1 MTTPDPQ
8 DLAHTPANGEIAAAP
23 VAVAPDSVG
32 IGPGPGTVVLI
43 PMRWGDMDSYGHVN
57 NVEVVRML
65 EEARIAAFGVPVGAG
80 HQVRPPVV
88 PLFDTLPDGTQ
99 ALIAEHR
106 IKYLKALEYRNVAAP
121 VRVWIVRAA
130 GAALI
135 LGIEIHDAATGQVCV
150 RAHTQ
155 LAFFD
160 PAEQRVLRLTKQQ
173 QEALEPWAGPPLF
186 R

>member
-1 MTTPDPQ
+1 
-8 DLAHTPANGEIAAAP
+8 
-23 VAVAPDSVG
+23 
-32 IGPGPGTVVLI
+32 
-43 PMRWGDMDSYGHVN
+43 MRWGDMDSYGHVN

-65 EEARIAAFGVPVGAG
+65 EEARIAAFGVPVGTG
-80 HQVRPPVV
+80 VQVVPPVV

-106 IKYLKALEYRNVAAP
+106 IKYLKALEYCNVPAP

-135 LGIEIHDAATGQVCV
+135 LGLEIYDAATGQICV

-160 PAEQRVLRLTKQQ
+160 PAEQRVLRLTEQQ
-173 QEALEPWAGPPLF
+173 RTVLQPWSGPSLF

>member
-1 MTTPDPQ
+1 MTTPNPQ
-8 DLAHTPANGEIAAAP
+8 DLPHTPASADIANDP
-23 VAVAPDSVG
+23 VG
-32 IGPGPGTVVLI
+32 NGPGTIVQI

-80 HQVRPPVV
+80 HQVLPPVV
-88 PLFDTLPDGTQ
+88 PIFDTLPDGTQ

-106 IKYLKALEYRNVAAP
+106 VKYVKALEYRNVPAP
-121 VRVWIVRAA
+121 VRVWVVRAA
-130 GAALI
+130 GAVLI
-135 LGIEIHDAATGQVCV
+135 LGLEIHDSATGQVCV

-160 PAEQRVLRLTKQQ
+160 PGQQRVLRLTKLQ